1 MWLEN
6 EAFIQNC
13 VGSLLGG
20 ETWKDNIKLVLTQ
33 KGCENGM
40 WMQTV
45 QDCGTSSA
53 DQLSKSYAST
63 AFRNSQLSHRL
74 MPSGQGSIHNVVQF
88 HSIKTQQLSYQLPFT
103 FSWTISVRCCNI
115 VSQMSECTLLLRASV
130 TYQKMQVRQFCFWK
144 NQVHLPP
151 S

>member
-1 MWLEN
+1 
-6 EAFIQNC
+6 
-13 VGSLLGG
+13 
-20 ETWKDNIKLVLTQ
+20 
-33 KGCENGM
+33 M

-88 HSIKTQQLSYQLPFT
+88 TALKPNSSVISCPSHFPELFLQDAATLYPKCLNEPFY
-103 FSWTISVRCCNI
+103 FV
-115 VSQMSECTLLLRASV
+115 
-130 TYQKMQVRQFCFWK
+130 QV
-144 NQVHLPP
+144 
-151 S
+151 